1 MKQWRRERDDLAY
14 AWSLVKRLQG
24 VLNCLPERRLGQLA
38 DLRDV
43 LEKFH
48 GPVTAKRQSGTGD
61 IRR

>member
-48 GPVTAKRQSGTGD
+48 GPVDPKREFGARD
-61 IRR
+61 VRR